1 MLSPGDK
8 IIINDNKASLTVEKI
23 VEDQRSKARTIT
35 GFDCKSQSYN
45 ENEIKKIHKLNTR
58 INMRNNKTKDDN
70 YLNFDNNNFLTCQSC
85 KEINDYASKKH
96 NEKFKFDERINFPRI
111 RTTIE
116 PDIHLLLDK
125 IENNENQRIQEI
137 KDLKMM
143 EFEQDQLFGID
154 TDEMKNIETKK
165 IDGFIQFV
173 AELSEQKYTE
183 KISRD
188 DYEYQI
194 DISSIKSTENNLSN
208 SNNNSNCLNCNFDNI
223 QNPTIASIKLKDKIR
238 NRGISNNKMRK
249 IEIVK
254 RFEIICT
261 VDYDCRITDNSFLY
275 IPGNRLTK

>member
-1 MLSPGDK
+1 MYEDFIKNEKEFSIRFLKSQQILPDRFDEDEYLVIKELFENVSMIEKIYEVIEYILKKEKIYNISK
-8 IIINDNKASLTVEKI
+8 IIVMGDFLFSMGCLNSKDPVSLV
-23 VEDQRSKARTIT
+23 
-35 GFDCKSQSYN
+35 
-45 ENEIKKIHKLNTR
+45 L
-58 INMRNNKTKDDN
+58 
-70 YLNFDNNNFLTCQSC
+70 
-85 KEINDYASKKH
+85 
-96 NEKFKFDERINFPRI
+96 
-111 RTTIE
+111 
-116 PDIHLLLDK
+116 
-125 IENNENQRIQEI
+125 
-137 KDLKMM
+137 
-143 EFEQDQLFGID
+143 
-154 TDEMKNIETKK
+154 
-165 IDGFIQFV
+165 
-173 AELSEQKYTE
+173 